1 MAQFPRPL
9 LLFDGNCA
17 LCNGTVRWLLAHDRG
32 RLHYAPLSSEVADAA
47 LGQAGYEGDRSSV
60 VLVDGTGAHQHST
73 AVWRTLRLLPW
84 PWRAGAAIRLIPRPL
99 RDAAYRFVAANR
111 FRIFG
116 RSDICAMRFPPD
128 QARRVIGV

>member
-1 MAQFPRPL
+1 MAQVPRPL

-32 RLHYAPLSSEVADAA
+32 RLHYAPLRSEVADAA
-47 LGQAGYEGDRSSV
+47 LQESGYHGDRSSV
-60 VLVDGTGAHQHST
+60 VLVDERGAHQHST

-84 PWRAGAAIRLIPRPL
+84 PWRGGAAIRLIPRPL

-116 RSDICAMRFPPD
+116 RSDICAMHFPSD
-128 QARRVIGV
+128 QARRVIGL